1 MVNQTVIRLVTSSL
15 VAQYEVLILGFLC
28 GKNYWYYVVDLCAL
42 IAHSYIEIFLSFPF
56 VI

>member
-1 MVNQTVIRLVTSSL
+1 MVNQTVIRLVSSSL

-42 IAHSYIEIFLSFPF
+42 IAHSCSPF
-56 VI
+56 CSYVIRS